1 LLVHASTIKSAQA
14 GWYTRD
20 QFPRRYARQAGRYVS
35 RFADGKDKFL
45 SRVYLV
51 RHGQAGTRKA
61 YDSLS
66 DLGRLQ
72 ARLLGEYFVSERI
85 HFAAAYQGE
94 LKRQQQTAL
103 EVCSAYREAG
113 ISFPEVIPHSGWN
126 EFDLD
131 HIYSTLA
138 PRMCDEDPEFQK
150 EYREMAAQARA
161 AAQQPDA
168 KVNRRWLPCDRKVV
182 LAWIAG
188 KHPYDG
194 ESWQAFRE
202 RVARCRGSLEKV
214 DQEVGHDDADIVV
227 FTSATPIALWTAL
240 SMDIY
245 DERTMRLAGALH
257 NASCTVVKVVA
268 KEVRLHSFNGVPHL
282 GSPELRTYR

>member
-1 LLVHASTIKSAQA
+1 
-14 GWYTRD
+14 
-20 QFPRRYARQAGRYVS
+20 
-35 RFADGKDKFL
+35 L

-61 YDSLS
+61 YDTLS
-66 DLGRLQ
+66 DLGRRQ

-85 HFAAAYQGE
+85 HFAAAYRGE
-94 LKRQQQTAL
+94 LKRQRQTAE
-103 EVCSAYREAG
+103 EVASAYGEAG
-113 ISFPEVIPHSGWN
+113 VCFPNVVSHSGWN

-131 HIYSTLA
+131 RIYRALA

-161 AAQQPDA
+161 AAKEHDA
-168 KVNRRWLPCDRKVV
+168 IVNRRWMPCDRKVV

-188 KHPYDG
+188 RYPYEG

-202 RVARCRGSLEKV
+202 RVAGCGATLKQTDR
-214 DQEVGHDDADIVV
+214 DANVVV
-227 FTSATPIALWTAL
+227 FTSATPIAVWAAL
-240 SMDIY
+240 AMEIH
-245 DERTMRLAGALH
+245 DERAMRLAGVLH
-257 NASCTVVKVVA
+257 NASCTVVKLVG
-268 KEVRLHSFNGVPHL
+268 EELRLHSFNGVPHL